1 MKRPNPQLILVCRG
15 PGSGKTRPAKQLADE
30 VPAVRLCPDE
40 WMAQLGITYFSE
52 DIRALL

>member
-40 WMAQLGITYFSE
+40 WMAQLGIKYFSE